1 MDTAGEVGDVH
12 NNRKYGF
19 TSGIRIGRNLSCKLW
34 DIDGIQQ
41 AGQGTRPTLFS
52 AEWEMFVTAEQKVLQ
67 AVAMQLMNGDLVTLD
82 EDGQK
87 LRVKRVGSGR
97 LRMVQFKLNGRVFEA
112 IEQNREKPSR
122 WGKLAREKH
131 QVVQFRD
138 VVTHKY
144 VAVAVDGEIT
154 EYGR

>member
-1 MDTAGEVGDVH
+1 M
-12 NNRKYGF
+12 
-19 TSGIRIGRNLSCKLW
+19 
-34 DIDGIQQ
+34 
-41 AGQGTRPTLFS
+41 
-52 AEWEMFVTAEQKVLQ
+52 VTAEQKVLQ
-67 AVAMQLMNGDLVTLD
+67 SVAMQLMNGEDVVLD
-82 EDGQK
+82 EGGQK

-97 LRMVQFKLNGRVFEA
+97 LRMVEFRLNGRVFEA
-112 IEQNREKPSR
+112 IEQNPAKSSR

-138 VVTHKY
+138 LVTHKY

>member
-1 MDTAGEVGDVH
+1 
-12 NNRKYGF
+12 
-19 TSGIRIGRNLSCKLW
+19 
-34 DIDGIQQ
+34 
-41 AGQGTRPTLFS
+41 
-52 AEWEMFVTAEQKVLQ
+52 MFVTAEQKVLQ
-67 AVAMQLMNGDLVTLD
+67 AVAMQLMNGEAVVLD
-82 EDGQK
+82 DQK

-97 LRMVQFKLNGRVFEA
+97 LRMVQFKLNGRMFEA
-112 IEQNREKPSR
+112 LEQNRMKPSR
-122 WGKLAREKH
+122 WGQLAREKH